1 MPLLRI
7 RRVGGSKIVKR
18 SGKDDR
24 EARDR
29 GYDMDRM
36 RLELE
41 ILYSIG
47 APAS

>member
-1 MPLLRI
+1 MPLVRI
-7 RRVGGSKIVKR
+7 RRIGRSRMVKR
-18 SGKDDR
+18 SESDAR

-29 GYDMDRM
+29 DYDMDRM

>member
-1 MPLLRI
+1 MPLVRI
-7 RRVGGSKIVKR
+7 RRIGRSRMVKR
-18 SGKDDR
+18 SGSDAR

-29 GYDMDRM
+29 DYDMDRM
-36 RLELE
+36 RLDLE